1 METVMTSRNNKH
13 GDNTVTKAGSRA
25 KNNRTTLK
33 EERQSPKGESHK
45 SANSVATVDFPVV
58 GIGASAGGLAAFE
71 SFFSGMSEDTPPGMA
86 FVLVQHLAPDHR
98 SILTELI
105 KRFAPMEVYEVTDGM
120 KVKANCAYIIPPNKD
135 MAFCGDAL
143 QLVEPADPRGHRFP
157 IDYFFSSLAQDQ
169 RKRAICIVLSGTGS
183 DGTKG
188 MRAVKAEGGMVMAQD
203 PESANFDGMPRSA
216 IDAGLVDYQM
226 EPEEMPAKLMAYVAQ
241 AFDIQQPPGAGA
253 DSCDE
258 SCLKKISML
267 LRDQTG
273 RDFSQYKPSTICRR
287 IERRQAI
294 RQMESID
301 EYITFLQQNPSEIEA
316 LFRDLLIGV
325 TGFFRDPEAFA
336 EIEKQV
342 IPALFEGKP
351 GGSVIRVWSMG
362 CATGEEAYS
371 LAILLH
377 EYMESLDKKYT
388 AQVFATDIDSR
399 AIGTARAGLY
409 PAGIATD
416 ISAQRLARYF
426 TAEAEDS
433 LYRIDKRIRDMLI
446 FSEQDIIK
454 DPPFS
459 RIDLISCRNLLIYLS
474 AELQKRLIPLFHYAL
489 NPGGFLFLG
498 TSETVGEYGDL
509 FAPLDRQVKLYSR
522 KEESGSSQRRVPG
535 RFLSPAKA
543 IHTVQ
548 PKPSTT
554 SAVPGRMSLRVL
566 TEQALLRQIEPIG
579 VLVDGNGDI
588 LYLHGRAGMFLEP
601 APGETGANN
610 ILKMARE
617 GLRDELSAALNQA
630 AATNEPVHR
639 TGILVKTNSEF
650 TPANLRVG
658 PLAARPGMHVA
669 GAAPS
674 ISVEIPLFLVVI
686 EENTLLSGSGT
697 VGQNALNDA
706 DAGADTDAD
715 TDADTG
721 ENDAAG
727 LATKKANASIAALRQ
742 ELWAKEEYL
751 QTANEE
757 LRSTNEEMQSVNEE
771 LQSSNEELE
780 TSKEEMQSVNEELTT
795 VNTELQA
802 KVTDLSRVNNDMNN
816 LLAGTGIATVF
827 VDHDLQILRYTP
839 AATEIINLIP
849 GDIGRP
855 VSHIVSNL
863 VEYDRL
869 IADATFVLDTL
880 AAREVEVKTSADKW
894 YTLRIQPYRTLENV
908 IEGAVI
914 TFIDIS
920 EAKKTKEMLRRTNT
934 LFRLSVAGR
943 DVDDAVI
950 IQDLN
955 GRILNWNP
963 GAERLYGWT
972 DAEALTMHIHDMI
985 PEELRH
991 EALAKAQELS
1001 IAKSIKPYDSKRI
1014 HKDGTV
1020 LEVTITTTALLDEA
1034 EAIYAIATKE
1044 TSRAEEN

>member
-1 METVMTSRNNKH
+1 MTSRNKKH
-13 GDNTVTKAGSRA
+13 GDKTVTKADSRE
-25 KNNRTTLK
+25 K
-33 EERQSPKGESHK
+33 ENHTSPEGERD
-45 SANSVATVDFPVV
+45 NSTVAVATVNFPVV

-71 SFFSGMSEDTPPGMA
+71 SFFSGMPVDTPPGMA

-98 SILTELI
+98 SILAELI
-105 KRFAPMEVYEVTDGM
+105 RRFAPMEIFEVTDGM
-120 KVKANCAYIIPPNKD
+120 KVEVNCAYIIPPNKD
-135 MAFCGDAL
+135 MAFSGDAL
-143 QLVEPADPRGHRFP
+143 HLFEPEAPRGRRLP
-157 IDYFFSSLAQDQ
+157 IDYFFSSLARDQ
-169 RKRAICIVLSGTGS
+169 GNRAICIVLSGTGS
-183 DGTKG
+183 DGTQG
-188 MRAVKAEGGMVMAQD
+188 MRAVKAKGGMAMAQD

-216 IDAGLVDYQM
+216 INTGLVDYQLP
-226 EPEEMPAKLMAYVAQ
+226 PEEMPAMLMTYAAQ
-241 AFDIQQPPGAGA
+241 AFDIQQQSGAGA
-253 DSCDE
+253 ETCDE
-258 SCLKKISML
+258 NCRNTIYTL

-273 RDFSQYKPSTICRR
+273 HDFSQYKPTTICRR

-294 RQMESID
+294 RQVGSID
-301 EYITFLQQNPSEIEA
+301 EYITFLRQNHSEIEA

-336 EIEKQV
+336 IIEKQV
-342 IPALFEGKP
+342 IPALFKGKP
-351 GGSVIRVWSMG
+351 GGSVIRVWCMG

-377 EYMESLDKKYT
+377 EHMETLGKKYT
-388 AQVFATDIDSR
+388 VQIFATDIDSR
-399 AIGTARAGLY
+399 AIGTARTGLY
-409 PAGIATD
+409 PAGIAAD
-416 ISAQRLARYF
+416 ISAQRLDRNF

-474 AELQKRLIPLFHYAL
+474 AQLQKRLIPLFHYAL

-498 TSETVGEYGDL
+498 TSETVGEFGDL
-509 FAPLDRQVKLYSR
+509 FTALDRQVKIYTR
-522 KEESGSSQRRVPG
+522 KEASGSSQRRMPNQ
-535 RFLSPAKA
+535 FLSPAKA

-548 PKPSTT
+548 PKLTGSITM
-554 SAVPGRMSLRVL
+554 PGRMSLRAL
-566 TEQALLRQIEPIG
+566 TEHALLRQVAPIG
-579 VLVDGNGDI
+579 ALVDGNGDI

-601 APGETGANN
+601 TPGETGSNN

-617 GLRDELSAALNQA
+617 GLRDELTSALRQTVE
-630 AATNEPVHR
+630 TNVPVHR

-650 TPANLRVG
+650 TPANLRVC
-658 PLAARPGMHVA
+658 PLAARPEVHAA
-669 GAAPS
+669 GTAPS
-674 ISVEIPLFLVVI
+674 TSVEIALFLVVI
-686 EENTLLSGSGT
+686 EENTLLSSFGT
-697 VGQNALNDA
+697 AGQDALNDA
-706 DAGADTDAD
+706 DSDAGS
-715 TDADTG
+715 DADTG
-721 ENDAAG
+721 ENEAAP
-727 LATKKANASIAALRQ
+727 LAVKKANAAIAALRQ
-742 ELWAKEEYL
+742 ELWAKEVYL

-757 LRSTNEEMQSVNEE
+757 LRSTNEEMQSINEE

-780 TSKEEMQSVNEELTT
+780 TSKEEMQSINEELTT
-795 VNTELQA
+795 VNTELQV

-827 VDHDLQILRYTP
+827 VDYDLQILRYTP
-839 AATEIINLIP
+839 AATQIINLIP
-849 GDIGRP
+849 GGIGRP

-863 VEYDRL
+863 VGYDRL
-869 IADATFVLDTL
+869 IADATSVLDTL
-880 AAREVEVKTSADKW
+880 VAKEVEVKTNADKW

-920 EAKKTKEMLRRTNT
+920 EAKETKEMLDYTNT

-943 DVDDAVI
+943 DVEDAVI

-963 GAERLYGWT
+963 GAERLYGWSNG
-972 DAEALTMHIHDMI
+972 EALTMHIHHMI

-1001 IAKSIKPYDSKRI
+1001 IAKSIKPCDSKRI

-1020 LEVTITTTALLDEA
+1020 LEVAIATTALLDEA
-1034 EAIYAIATKE
+1034 GAIYAIATKE